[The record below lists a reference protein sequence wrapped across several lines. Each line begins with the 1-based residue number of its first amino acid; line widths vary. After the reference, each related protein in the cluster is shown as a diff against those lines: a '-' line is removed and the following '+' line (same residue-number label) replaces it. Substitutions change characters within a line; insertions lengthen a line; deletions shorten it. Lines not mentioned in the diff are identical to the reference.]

1 MENIPKYIAGMYL
14 QTVKIYFGRTSS
26 PPPPPP
32 LLHPSPTRQGKP
44 NTLKALLLS
53 NQSFRATPARNYIL
67 SKLMVAA
74 MLKNIPGRAKIAF
87 IQSNGVVKS
96 VTRDLI
102 HKHKSVTFRAVLI
115 RP

>member
-1 MENIPKYIAGMYL
+1 MENVPKYITSMYL
-14 QTVKIYFGRTSS
+14 QTVKIYFVRT
-26 PPPPPP
+26 PPAPP
-32 LLHPSPTRQGKP
+32 LTRQGKP

-87 IQSNGVVKS
+87 IQSNGE
-96 VTRDLI
+96 
-102 HKHKSVTFRAVLI
+102 
-115 RP
+115 